1 MKLSQVDMNLFLVFD
16 VIYAERNLT
25 RAAEVLSV
33 TQPTVSNALAR
44 MRAQFNDPLF
54 VKTSRGM
61 TPTPFAESLSGRI
74 GEAMGLLASSAHAR
88 DEFRPDT
95 SQRVFRLSMNDWLE
109 VRIMPDL
116 AAAISLSAPN
126 VGLRSHRVSRSDILR
141 DLASGALDLAIDV
154 PLENAADLVHVPL
167 VSQRYV
173 CAVRRGHPLAG
184 QALTIE
190 EYLALGHVHVSG
202 RRRGGGLVDFALQ
215 RIGKRRALKLRLQH
229 YHSAAPVIRTSD
241 LALTITEDLARDLD
255 FEVLE
260 LPFDVPELAFNLYWH
275 RLLDEDPANL
285 WIRNQVIGLFS
296 DVNVDYEA

>member
-88 DEFRPDT
+88 DEFRPEA
-95 SQRVFRLSMNDWLE
+95 SHRVFRLSMNDWLE
-109 VRIMPDL
+109 ARIMPDL
-116 AAAISLSAPN
+116 AAAASLSAPG
-126 VGLRSHRVSRSDILR
+126 VGLRSHRVSRKEILR

-154 PLENAADLVHVPL
+154 PLENAADLVHAPL
-167 VSQRYV
+167 LSQRYV
-173 CAVRRGHPLAG
+173 CAVRRGHPWAG
-184 QALTIE
+184 RSLSLDD
-190 EYLALGHVHVSG
+190 YLNLGHVHVSG
-202 RRRGGGLVDFALQ
+202 RRRGGGLVDIALH
-215 RIGKRRALKLRLQH
+215 RLGKRRAVKLRLQH
-229 YHSAAPVIRTSD
+229 YHSAAPVIRNSD

-275 RLLDEDPANL
+275 RRLDEDPANR
-285 WIRNQVIGLFS
+285 WIRSQVTELFEGLE
-296 DVNVDYEA
+296 VA